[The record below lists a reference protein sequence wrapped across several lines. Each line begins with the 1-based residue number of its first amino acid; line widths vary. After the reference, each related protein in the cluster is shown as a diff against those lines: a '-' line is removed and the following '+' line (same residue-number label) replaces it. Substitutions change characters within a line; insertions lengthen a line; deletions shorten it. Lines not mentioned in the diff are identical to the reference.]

1 MYIADLFNFRIRKVT
16 ISTGFITTIAGT
28 GANSYNGDGVSAT
41 SAALN
46 YASEVVIDTSGTVL
60 FIYLHSY
67 WYDSALNL
75 AGNFYIADYG
85 NNRIRKVTI
94 STGIISTFAGTG
106 STGYSGDNAA
116 ATSADLYFPQSVAL
130 DASGKQLV

>member
-67 WYDSALNL
+67 
-75 AGNFYIADYG
+75 
-85 NNRIRKVTI
+85 
-94 STGIISTFAGTG
+94 
-106 STGYSGDNAA
+106 
-116 ATSADLYFPQSVAL
+116 
-130 DASGKQLV
+130 